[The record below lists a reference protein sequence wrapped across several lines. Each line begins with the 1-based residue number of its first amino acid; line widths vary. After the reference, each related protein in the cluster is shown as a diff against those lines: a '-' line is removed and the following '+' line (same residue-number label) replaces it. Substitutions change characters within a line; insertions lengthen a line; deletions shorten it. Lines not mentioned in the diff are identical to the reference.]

1 VSKSSHGADQGTA
14 GGPGGRAVASPVAK
28 PSAALFGPA
37 GGLPAPK
44 FWRVS
49 TASIS
54 GDIWDDVF
62 IQIPTYPNKL
72 LVLAYDQQKASH
84 F

>member
-1 VSKSSHGADQGTA
+1 MCKKYG
-14 GGPGGRAVASPVAK
+14 K
-28 PSAALFGPA
+28 PQNTPQVLMVNIHSFLF
-37 GGLPAPK
+37 
-44 FWRVS
+44 
-49 TASIS
+49 IS